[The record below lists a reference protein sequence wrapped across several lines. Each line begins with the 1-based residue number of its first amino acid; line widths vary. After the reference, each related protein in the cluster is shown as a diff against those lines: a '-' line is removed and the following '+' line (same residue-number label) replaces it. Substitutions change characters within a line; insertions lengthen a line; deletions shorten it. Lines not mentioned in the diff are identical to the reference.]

1 MVGRVDGQSEGFLVG
16 LHEGLLEEGLK
27 VGPLLGMHEGAE
39 EPMTDAVGEVHCS
52 CSCSSSCSCRTL
64 LQAIPTPATLH
75 SYRRDT
81 DIVHPQIAQL
91 RCQRLQ
97 LDLLPL
103 QGMLVGRWS
112 RHGLL
117 VYDALYRELRI
128 SETTTT
134 IITTIITLSAPIVV
148 SSRYRCF

>member
-1 MVGRVDGQSEGFLVG
+1 MVGRVDGLSEGFLVG

-52 CSCSSSCSCRTL
+52 CSSSRCRTL

-81 DIVHPQIAQL
+81 DIVHPQIGQL
-91 RCQRLQ
+91 RCQRL
-97 LDLLPL
+97 
-103 QGMLVGRWS
+103 
-112 RHGLL
+112 
-117 VYDALYRELRI
+117 
-128 SETTTT
+128 
-134 IITTIITLSAPIVV
+134 
-148 SSRYRCF
+148 